1 MKRRILLSLVL
12 ILSILLSSVTVY
24 AATYA
29 DGVGKE
35 EIPYGEFDNKNTAYR
50 YKTFDMM
57 TEDEARAAGVPEGFS
72 GHVLKIVGES
82 SGVGIG
88 LDLSEYRAKD
98 IEKIT
103 FRVWCPKGTKS
114 NGVRLTNK
122 SNSSWMMLADPGKV
136 EQWVEVVLDETSNFE
151 TSEKSFDAFDRGDG
165 FCKTVNFCIRYDG
178 GDGIAYIDSIT
189 VELKAPDTI
198 APVITY
204 DGGNVIETTAGRA
217 FQVNAT
223 AYDEYYDAEIEPEY
237 IFSEGAVD
245 QDGLLREGEH
255 SCTVRFTDP
264 AGNFSELKLS
274 LKVAP
279 KDTEAPVL
287 SWAPDKIYANS
298 GMMPMFNVTAID
310 DRDGEVKVTVVWSEG
325 AIYRGKLCAGNHT
338 LTITASDETGNKTE
352 KVIPVTVS
360 GELPTV
366 G

>member
-1 MKRRILLSLVL
+1 MKKKIIISFVLAIILAFT
-12 ILSILLSSVTVY
+12 SVAVY
-24 AATYA
+24 AAPF
-29 DGVGKE
+29 DSGVGKD
-35 EIPYGEFDNKNTAYR
+35 EIPYGEFGDKNTAYR

-57 TEDEARAAGVPEGFS
+57 TEEEARAAGVPEGFS
-72 GHVLKIVGES
+72 GHVLKIVGEG

-88 LDLSEYRAKD
+88 LDLSEYRVKD

-114 NGVRLTNK
+114 NGVRLTNT

-136 EQWVEVVLDETSNFE
+136 EQWVDVVLDETSNFE

-189 VELKAPDTI
+189 VELKAPDTV

-204 DGGNVIETTAGRA
+204 NGGNVIETTAGREL
-217 FQVNAT
+217 QINAT
-223 AYDEYYDAEIEPEY
+223 AHDEYYGMDIEPEY

-245 QDGLLREGEH
+245 KDGLLLEGEH

-279 KDTEAPVL
+279 KDTTAPTL
-287 SWAPDKIYANS
+287 SWAPEKLYATE
-298 GMMPMFNVTAID
+298 GMMPIIDVTAID
-310 DRDGEVKVTVVWSEG
+310 DRDGEVEVVLTWSEG
-325 AIYRGKLCAGNHT
+325 AIYRGKLCVGNHT
-338 LTITASDETGNKTE
+338 LTVTAVDETGNKTE
-352 KVIPVTVS
+352 KVIPVTVTS
-360 GELPTV
+360 EIPDV
-366 G
+366 E

>member
-1 MKRRILLSLVL
+1 MKKKIIISFALAIILAFT
-12 ILSILLSSVTVY
+12 SVAVY
-24 AATYA
+24 AAPF
-29 DGVGKE
+29 DSGVGKD
-35 EIPYGEFDNKNTAYR
+35 EIPYGEFGDENTAYR

-72 GHVLKIVGES
+72 GHVLKIVGEG

-88 LDLSEYRAKD
+88 LDLSEYRVKD

-114 NGVRLTNK
+114 NGVRLTNT
-122 SNSSWMMLADPGKV
+122 SSSSWMMLADPGKV
-136 EQWVEVVLDETSNFE
+136 EQWVDVVLDETSNFE

-189 VELKAPDTI
+189 VELKAPDTV

-204 DGGNVIETTAGRA
+204 NGGNVIETTAGREL
-217 FQVNAT
+217 QINAT
-223 AYDEYYDAEIEPEY
+223 AHDEYYGMDIEPEY

-245 QDGLLREGEH
+245 KDGLLLEGEH

-279 KDTEAPVL
+279 KDTTAPTL
-287 SWAPDKIYANS
+287 SWAPEKLYATE
-298 GMMPMFNVTAID
+298 GMMPIIDVTATD
-310 DRDGEVKVTVVWSEG
+310 DRDGEVEVVLTWSEG
-325 AIYRGKLCAGNHT
+325 AIYRGKLCGGNHT
-338 LTITASDETGNKTE
+338 LTVTAVDETGNKTE
-352 KVIPVTVS
+352 KVIPVTVTS
-360 GELPTV
+360 EIPNV
-366 G
+366 